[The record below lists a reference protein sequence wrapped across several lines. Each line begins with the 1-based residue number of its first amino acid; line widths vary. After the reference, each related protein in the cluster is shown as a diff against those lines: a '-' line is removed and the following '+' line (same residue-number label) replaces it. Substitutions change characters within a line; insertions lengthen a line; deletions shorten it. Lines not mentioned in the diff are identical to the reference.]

1 MADDSCLGLIDRL
14 ITLAG
19 LAKVLASCVDSQ
31 DLLRSSI
38 SSKFS
43 GLNLKLDFPGFPIA
57 IALCRSAIAMDF
69 ELFLTPTHAFCK
81 ELLSCTESF
90 VDTALLGL
98 S

>member
-1 MADDSCLGLIDRL
+1 
-14 ITLAG
+14 
-19 LAKVLASCVDSQ
+19 
-31 DLLRSSI
+31 
-38 SSKFS
+38 
-43 GLNLKLDFPGFPIA
+43 
-57 IALCRSAIAMDF
+57 MDF